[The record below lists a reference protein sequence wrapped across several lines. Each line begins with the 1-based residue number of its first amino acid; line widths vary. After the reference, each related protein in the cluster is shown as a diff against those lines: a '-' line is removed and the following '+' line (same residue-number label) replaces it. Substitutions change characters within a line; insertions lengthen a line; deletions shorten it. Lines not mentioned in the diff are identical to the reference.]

1 MTEQSSF
8 EFLLLGMDNNEIAFF
23 AKTNFRNQ
31 ERVFGI
37 KTDDRRRHMYIIGK
51 TGMGKTNL
59 LENLVVQDI
68 RNGHGVCYIDP
79 HGDTAEKLLKAVPS
93 NRINDVIYLNP
104 ADQNFPLA
112 FNVMESVDPDYRH
125 LVSSGLI
132 GVFKKI
138 WADSWGPRLE
148 YILRNAILALL
159 EYPGSTLLGVT
170 RILVDKKY
178 RERVVDKVT
187 DPVIRQFW
195 VDEFPKWSDKVIQEV
210 VSPIQNKV
218 GQFLSSSLIRNIVGQ
233 TKSSFDIRE
242 VMDSRKILILN
253 LSKGRIGEDN
263 SALLGAMMIT
273 KIQLAAMG
281 RVDIPEDTRNDFY
294 LYVDEFQNFATESF
308 ANILSEARKY
318 HLNLILANQYITQ
331 IDEKVRDAIFG
342 NTGTIISFRVGAMD
356 AEFLEKEFE
365 PVFMQNDIVNL
376 PKYHVYLKL
385 MIDGIAGDAFSAKV
399 LPPIYIDDTA
409 ENEEKIVAA
418 SRERY
423 ASGKAEVEDN
433 ISRWAGIMP
442 ANGFQTVNKPQDA
455 KYGPNP
461 VIIAQPR
468 PQQTFNPQAQPVAN
482 SRPMAQPAAVSPAP
496 PRPQQAPSRPQQAP
510 IAENK
515 PILPKP
521 QKPVQAPIPEAPK
534 VEQIQK
540 TQPASY
546 SQAHISVE
554 KTEIDLQ
561 PQQVQPPVQPV
572 QQVQPQSVEE
582 NPDFYVKPPDTRP
595 KFDAICD
602 MCGDQIQVPFQPD
615 GSRPTFCKDCL
626 KEYQRMA
633 AKEKLAKEQK
643 MRIQNEEQQENVP
656 QQQRMVQQVKY
667 SHQTVRGSV
676 SVRAV
681 EKPTPQPAQKSFQQK
696 TYAPQEQPMS
706 LSQMQYIAPKKFN
719 SNRQKPTVNLDEV
732 RSLINSSM
740 QKRETPPAVEP
751 DDDDDERLSSDS
763 RENGR

>member
-1 MTEQSSF
+1 M
-8 EFLLLGMDNNEIAFF
+8 NNSEIAFF

-31 ERVFGI
+31 EHVFGI

-79 HGDTAEKLLKAVPS
+79 HGDTAEKLLKAIPS

-195 VDEFPKWSDKVIQEV
+195 VDEFPKWSDKVLQEV

-233 TKSSFDIRE
+233 TQSSFDIRDI
-242 VMDSRKILILN
+242 MDSRKILILN

-281 RVDIPEDTRNDFY
+281 RVDIAEENRNDFY

-342 NTGTIISFRVGAMD
+342 NAGTIISFRVGAMD

-376 PKYHVYLKL
+376 PKYNIYLKL

-399 LPPIYIDDTA
+399 LPPVFIEDTA

-418 SRERY
+418 SREKY
-423 ASGKAEVEDN
+423 ASSKDEVEDK
-433 ISRWAGIMP
+433 ISRWSGIMP
-442 ANGFQTVNKPQDA
+442 AAGFQTVNKPSMTPV
-455 KYGPNP
+455 GPNP
-461 VIIAQPR
+461 VIIQVPR
-468 PQQTFNPQAQPVAN
+468 PHAPVTQPGSNSGPTAPRTSQNSVPVRPKPVTKVQPAPSMVSTTQAQVTVKETN
-482 SRPMAQPAAVSPAP
+482 FKMQTKQFQNPAP
-496 PRPQQAPSRPQQAP
+496 
-510 IAENK
+510 
-515 PILPKP
+515 
-521 QKPVQAPIPEAPK
+521 
-534 VEQIQK
+534 
-540 TQPASY
+540 
-546 SQAHISVE
+546 AHIE
-554 KTEIDLQ
+554 ATENQDY
-561 PQQVQPPVQPV
+561 
-572 QQVQPQSVEE
+572 
-582 NPDFYVKPPDTRP
+582 YVKPTDTRP
-595 KFDAICD
+595 KFEAICD
-602 MCGDQIQVPFQPD
+602 MCTEKIQVPFQPD

-626 KEYQRMA
+626 KEYQRMT
-633 AKEKLAKEQK
+633 AKEKLTQEKRVAL
-643 MRIQNEEQQENVP
+643 QNEDQQQEQQVQTQTTQPSRVVQFQARKMEDSNPVFKQPLQQAPVKNV
-656 QQQRMVQQVKY
+656 
-667 SHQTVRGSV
+667 
-676 SVRAV
+676 
-681 EKPTPQPAQKSFQQK
+681 QQK
-696 TYAPQEQPMS
+696 TYEPQEQPMS

-719 SNRQKPTVNLDEV
+719 STRQRPVVNLDEV
-732 RSLINSSM
+732 RNLINASK
-740 QKRETPPAVEP
+740 QKNSAE
-751 DDDDDERLSSDS
+751 
-763 RENGR
+763 

>member
-1 MTEQSSF
+1 M
-8 EFLLLGMDNNEIAFF
+8 NNSEIAFF

-68 RNGHGVCYIDP
+68 RNGHGICYIDP
-79 HGDTAEKLLKAVPS
+79 HGDTAEKLLKAIPT

-104 ADQNFPLA
+104 SDQNFPLA

-195 VDEFPKWSDKVIQEV
+195 VDEFPKWSDKVLQEV

-233 TKSSFDIRE
+233 TQSSFDIRDI
-242 VMDSRKILILN
+242 MDSRKILILN

-281 RVDIPEDTRNDFY
+281 RVDIEEDTRNDFY

-342 NTGTIISFRVGAMD
+342 NAGTIVSFRVGAMD

-376 PKYHVYLKL
+376 PKYNVYLKL

-399 LPPIYIDDTA
+399 LPPVRIEDTI
-409 ENEEKIVAA
+409 ENEQKIIAA
-418 SRERY
+418 SREKY
-423 ASGKAEVEDN
+423 ASSKDEVEDK
-433 ISRWAGIMP
+433 ISRWSGIMP
-442 ANGFQTVNKPQDA
+442 AAGFQTVNKPPVA
-455 KYGPNP
+455 SYGPNP
-461 VIIAQPR
+461 VIIQQQQR
-468 PQQTFNPQAQPVAN
+468 PQQAYASQTQPGSNP
-482 SRPMAQPAAVSPAP
+482 RPMAQPVFNSAP
-496 PRPQQAPSRPQQAP
+496 VRPQQATVAQKAPLVNQPQQFQQAP
-510 IAENK
+510 APVTK
-515 PILPKP
+515 P
-521 QKPVQAPIPEAPK
+521 
-534 VEQIQK
+534 
-540 TQPASY
+540 
-546 SQAHISVE
+546 
-554 KTEIDLQ
+554 
-561 PQQVQPPVQPV
+561 QVQPI
-572 QQVQPQSVEE
+572 EE
-582 NPDFYVKPPDTRP
+582 NQDYYVKPIDTRP
-595 KFDAICD
+595 RFDAICD
-602 MCGDQIQVPFQPD
+602 MCNDHIQVPFQPD

-626 KEYQRMA
+626 KEYQRMT
-633 AKEKLAKEQK
+633 AKEKLMQEQK
-643 MRIQNEEQQENVP
+643 MQRQHEDKQGDEY
-656 QQQRMVQQVKY
+656 QQQPAAQPSRIPRQEVPRV
-667 SHQTVRGSV
+667 
-676 SVRAV
+676 
-681 EKPTPQPAQKSFQQK
+681 TPQPTSEPAQKNVQQK
-696 TYAPQEQPMS
+696 TYAPQERPMS

-719 SNRQKPTVNLDEV
+719 SQRQRPNVNLDEV
-732 RSLINSSM
+732 RSLINSS
-740 QKRETPPAVEP
+740 QQRREE
-751 DDDDDERLSSDS
+751 
-763 RENGR
+763 